1 LSNQRVKVAL
11 ACEQCGARNYH
22 TTKVRKAGVPERLTL
37 KKFCP
42 SCVRHTMHKET
53 K

>member
-1 LSNQRVKVAL
+1 MERTRIVLV
-11 ACEQCGARNYH
+11 CEQCGARNYH
-22 TTKVRKAGVPERLTL
+22 TTKARNRQDRLGI

-42 SCVRHTMHKET
+42 TCNRHTMHKES

>member
-1 LSNQRVKVAL
+1 MTERKRVAL
-11 ACEQCGARNYH
+11 ACEECGARNYH
-22 TTKVRKAGVPERLTL
+22 TKKSPEQKERLTL

-42 SCVRHTMHKET
+42 ACSRHTVHKES